1 MDVKSTKAVH
11 TELMMHSVK
20 FAKDEQGRRK
30 QQEVLFKW
38 PEIEKKLGEHKHIYV
53 VDARLGSNNHTHRL
67 WYDVIPPHAE
77 EGQDWRTLGHRHTVE
92 AIIYFLKGH
101 GHSII
106 DGVRY
111 DWGPGDLLSVPMFSW
126 HRHIN
131 DGNEP
136 VLRIASTTGP
146 LSLAL
151 GQAVY
156 EDERF
161 PEFWIYA
168 QEGEDARKTLIP
180 GGGGQSDPS
189 TRAPA
194 QAGGHSLGIPRENR
208 GVVLS
213 EQSESKGDES
223 GAPGLPEGLHNG
235 GAANNRTAELYA
247 EQVAFAMHE
256 EQLRRQSR
264 VLVKQKDLV
273 FEPTPMGNLV
283 YVVDPRIGFQSK
295 ALGVVM
301 AEIPPGK
308 RSGAHRHLYDEIDL
322 IVGGRGKV
330 IVEDKEFEFDT
341 LDVLAIPVFQWH
353 QYFNTGSEPLR
364 ILAINTRIAMDNLGL
379 SLTHQGEKADYV

>member
-1 MDVKSTKAVH
+1 MK
-11 TELMMHSVK
+11 EQSVK
-20 FAKDEQGRRK
+20 ELHSELGMQSVRFAKEEQGRRK

-38 PEIEKKLGEHKHIYV
+38 PDVQKKLGEHKHIYV

-67 WYDVIPPHAE
+67 WFDVIPPHTE
-77 EGQDWRTLGHRHTVE
+77 EGQEWKTLGHRHTVE
-92 AIIYFLKGH
+92 AIIYFLKGR

-111 DWGPGDLLSVPMFSW
+111 DWQAGDLLSVPMFSW

-131 DGNEP
+131 DTDEP

-156 EDERF
+156 EDERY

-180 GGGGQSDPS
+180 GGSS
-189 TRAPA
+189 T
-194 QAGGHSLGIPRENR
+194 
-208 GVVLS
+208 
-213 EQSESKGDES
+213 DS
-223 GAPGLPEGLHNG
+223 GKI
-235 GAANNRTAELYA
+235 ANTRSGELYA
-247 EQVAFAMHE
+247 EEVAFAMKE
-256 EQLRRQSR
+256 EELRRKSR

-273 FEPTPMGNLV
+273 FEPTAMGNV
-283 YVVDPRIGFQSK
+283 AYVVDPRIGFQSK

-308 RSGAHRHLYDEIDL
+308 RSGAHRHFYDEIDL
-322 IVGGRGKV
+322 VIGGRGKI
-330 IVEDKEFEFDT
+330 IVADQEYDFDT
-341 LDVLAIPVFQWH
+341 LDVLSIPVFQWH
-353 QYFNTGSEPLR
+353 QYFNTGNEPLR
-364 ILAINTRIAMDNLGL
+364 ILAINTRLALENLGL
-379 SLTHQGEKADYV
+379 SLTHQGEHADHV

>member
-1 MDVKSTKAVH
+1 MDVKATKEVH
-11 TELMMHSVK
+11 SELAMHSVR

-30 QQEVLFKW
+30 EQQVLFKW
-38 PEIEKKLGEHKHIYV
+38 PEIEKQLGEHKHIYV

-67 WYDVIPPHAE
+67 WYDVIPPHTE

-92 AIIYFLKGH
+92 AIIYFLKGR

-111 DWGPGDLLSVPMFSW
+111 DWGAGDLLSVPMFSW

-131 DGNEP
+131 DSDEP

-156 EDERF
+156 EDERY
-161 PEFWIYA
+161 PEFWVYA
-168 QEGEDARKTLIP
+168 QEGEDMRKTLIP
-180 GGGGQSDPS
+180 GGGQ
-189 TRAPA
+189 T
-194 QAGGHSLGIPRENR
+194 GGT
-208 GVVLS
+208 LS
-213 EQSESKGDES
+213 
-223 GAPGLPEGLHNG
+223 ANG
-235 GAANNRTAELYA
+235 GVAGLYA
-247 EQVAFAMHE
+247 EQVAFAMRE
-256 EQLRRQSR
+256 EQLRRDSK

-273 FEPTPMGNLV
+273 FEPTPMGRMA
-283 YVVDPRIGFQSK
+283 YVVDPRIGFHSK

-322 IVGGRGKV
+322 VVGGKGKV
-330 IVEDKEFEFDT
+330 IVEDGEYEFDT
-341 LDVLAIPVFQWH
+341 LDVLSIPVFQWH
-353 QYFNTGSEPLR
+353 QYFNTGDEPLR
-364 ILAINTRIAMDNLGL
+364 ILGINTRIAMDNLGL
-379 SLTHQGEKADYV
+379 SLTHQGEHADYR

>member
-1 MDVKSTKAVH
+1 MEERSITEVH

-38 PEIEKKLGEHKHIYV
+38 SDIEKKLGEHKHIYV

-67 WYDVIPPHAE
+67 WYDVIPPHTE
-77 EGQDWRTLGHRHTVE
+77 EGQEWRTLGHRHTVE

-106 DGVRY
+106 DGVRH
-111 DWGPGDLLSVPMFSW
+111 DWGPGDLLSVPMFAW

-131 DGNEP
+131 DGDEP

-156 EDERF
+156 EDERY
-161 PEFWIYA
+161 PEYWVYA
-168 QEGEDARKTLIP
+168 QEGEDAKKTLIP
-180 GGGGQSDPS
+180 GGGSDLE
-189 TRAPA
+189 RVKV
-194 QAGGHSLGIPRENR
+194 N
-208 GVVLS
+208 
-213 EQSESKGDES
+213 DS
-223 GAPGLPEGLHNG
+223 GA
-235 GAANNRTAELYA
+235 ARLYA
-247 EQVAFAMHE
+247 EQVAFAMQE
-256 EQLRRQSR
+256 EVKRRQSK
-264 VLVKQKDLV
+264 VLVKQQDLV
-273 FEPTPMGNLV
+273 FEQTAMGKLA
-283 YVVDPRIGFQSK
+283 YVVDPRIGFHSK

-322 IVGGRGKV
+322 VVGGKGKV
-330 IVEDKEFEFDT
+330 IVADEEYDFDT
-341 LDVLAIPVFQWH
+341 LDVLSIPVFQWH
-353 QYFNTGSEPLR
+353 QYFNTGTEPLR
-364 ILAINTRIAMDNLGL
+364 IVAINTRLAMENLGL
-379 SLTHQGEKADYV
+379 SLTHQGELANY

>member
-1 MDVKSTKAVH
+1 MEQRSIK
-11 TELMMHSVK
+11 ELHSELALHSVR

-30 QQEVLFKW
+30 QQQVLFKW
-38 PEIEKKLGEHKHIYV
+38 PDIQKQLGEHKHIYV

-67 WYDVIPPHAE
+67 WYDVIPPHTE

-111 DWGPGDLLSVPMFSW
+111 DWGPGDLLCVPMFAW

-131 DGNEP
+131 DGDEP

-156 EDERF
+156 EDERY
-161 PEFWIYA
+161 PEYWVYA

-180 GGGGQSDPS
+180 GGGQMGNFKVECS
-189 TRAPA
+189 RA
-194 QAGGHSLGIPRENR
+194 
-208 GVVLS
+208 
-213 EQSESKGDES
+213 
-223 GAPGLPEGLHNG
+223 
-235 GAANNRTAELYA
+235 AELYA
-247 EQVAFAMHE
+247 EQVAFAMQE
-256 EQLRRQSR
+256 EVRRRESK
-264 VLVKQKDLV
+264 VLVKGGAPV
-273 FEPTPMGNLV
+273 FEPTAMGHLA
-283 YVVDPRIGFQSK
+283 YLVDPRIGFHSK
-295 ALGVVM
+295 ALAVVM

-322 IVGGRGKV
+322 VVSGRGKL
-330 IVEDKEFEFDT
+330 IVADAEYEFDT
-341 LDVLAIPVFQWH
+341 LDVLSIPVFQWH
-353 QYFNTGSEPLR
+353 QYFNTGTEPLR
-364 ILAINTRIAMDNLGL
+364 IVAINTRLALENLGL
-379 SLTHQGEKADYV
+379 SLTHQGELADY

>member
-1 MDVKSTKAVH
+1 MDLKSTREVH
-11 TELMMHSVK
+11 TELLMHSVK

-53 VDARLGSNNHTHRL
+53 VDGRLGSNNHTHRL
-67 WYDVIPPHAE
+67 WYDVIPPHTE

-180 GGGGQSDPS
+180 GGGGQL
-189 TRAPA
+189 TT
-194 QAGGHSLGIPRENR
+194 QY
-208 GVVLS
+208 S
-213 EQSESKGDES
+213 EQ
-223 GAPGLPEGLHNG
+223 P
-235 GAANNRTAELYA
+235 TAELYA

-256 EQLRRQSR
+256 EHLRRQSK

-273 FEPTPMGNLV
+273 FEPTPMGNLA

-330 IVEDKEFEFDT
+330 IVEDNEFEFDT

-353 QYFNTGSEPLR
+353 QYFNTGNAPLR
-364 ILAINTRIAMDNLGL
+364 VLAINTRIAMDNLGL

>member
-1 MDVKSTKAVH
+1 MEVKSTK
-11 TELMMHSVK
+11 ELHSELTMHSVR

-30 QQEVLFKW
+30 GQEVLFKW

-53 VDARLGSNNHTHRL
+53 VDTRLGSNNHTHRL
-67 WYDVIPPHAE
+67 WYDVIPPHTE
-77 EGQDWRTLGHRHTVE
+77 EGQEWRTLGHRHTVE

-106 DGVRY
+106 DGERY

-131 DGNEP
+131 DGDEP

-168 QEGEDARKTLIP
+168 QEGEEARKTLIP
-180 GGGGQSDPS
+180 GGGGKIENGK
-189 TRAPA
+189 
-194 QAGGHSLGIPRENR
+194 AGG
-208 GVVLS
+208 
-213 EQSESKGDES
+213 
-223 GAPGLPEGLHNG
+223 
-235 GAANNRTAELYA
+235 NRTAEMYA

-256 EQLRRQSR
+256 EQLRRKSK

-273 FEPTPMGNLV
+273 FEPTAMGKLA
-283 YVVDPRIGFQSK
+283 YVVDPRIGCHSK

-301 AEIPPGK
+301 AEIPAGK

-330 IVEDKEFEFDT
+330 IVEDKEYDFDT
-341 LDVLAIPVFQWH
+341 LDVLSIPVFQWH
-353 QYFNTGSEPLR
+353 QYFNTGTESLR
-364 ILAINTRIAMDNLGL
+364 ILGINTRLAMDNLGL
-379 SLTHQGEKADYV
+379 SLTHQGEHADHV

>member
-1 MDVKSTKAVH
+1 MKQEQRSVKEVH
-11 TELMMHSVK
+11 SELGMHSVR

-30 QQEVLFKW
+30 EQQVLFKW
-38 PEIEKKLGEHKHIYV
+38 PEVQKKLGEHKHIYV

-67 WYDVIPPHAE
+67 WYDVIPPHTE

-106 DGVRY
+106 DGARY

-131 DGNEP
+131 DGDEP

-156 EDERF
+156 EDERY
-161 PEFWIYA
+161 PEFWVYA

-180 GGGGQSDPS
+180 GGGGEID
-189 TRAPA
+189 RAKV
-194 QAGGHSLGIPRENR
+194 AGSR
-208 GVVLS
+208 V
-213 EQSESKGDES
+213 
-223 GAPGLPEGLHNG
+223 
-235 GAANNRTAELYA
+235 AELYA
-247 EQVAFAMHE
+247 EEVGFAMHE
-256 EQLRRQSR
+256 EQLRRKGK
-264 VLVKQKDLV
+264 VLVKQKDLL
-273 FEPTPMGNLV
+273 FEPTAMGRV
-283 YVVDPRIGFQSK
+283 AYVVDPRIGFQSK

-301 AEIPPGK
+301 AEIPSGK

-330 IVEDKEFEFDT
+330 IVADKEYEFDT
-341 LDVLAIPVFQWH
+341 LDVLSIPVFQWH
-353 QYFNTGSEPLR
+353 QYFNTGTEPLR
-364 ILAINTRIAMDNLGL
+364 IVAINTRLALENLGL
-379 SLTHQGEKADYV
+379 SLTHQGELADY

>member
-1 MDVKSTKAVH
+1 MKVRLLSWKKPPHRIQSPQFSLDLTKRRHKEKTVKQEQGSTKEVH
-11 TELMMHSVK
+11 TELMLHSVK
-20 FAKDEQGRRK
+20 FAKNEQGRRK
-30 QQEVLFKW
+30 EQQVLFKW
-38 PEIEKKLGEHKHIYV
+38 PDIQKKLGEHKHIYV
-53 VDARLGSNNHTHRL
+53 VDGRLGSNNHTHRL
-67 WYDVIPPHAE
+67 WFDVIPPHTE

-131 DGNEP
+131 DGDDP

-156 EDERF
+156 EDERY

-180 GGGGQSDPS
+180 GGGGQIDRVQVTGS
-189 TRAPA
+189 RAA
-194 QAGGHSLGIPRENR
+194 
-208 GVVLS
+208 
-213 EQSESKGDES
+213 D
-223 GAPGLPEGLHNG
+223 
-235 GAANNRTAELYA
+235 LYA
-247 EQVAFAMHE
+247 QEVAFAMHE
-256 EQLRRQSR
+256 EQLRRKSK
-264 VLVKQKDLV
+264 VLVKQSELV
-273 FEPTPMGNLV
+273 FEPTAMGSV
-283 YVVDPRIGFQSK
+283 AYVVDPRIGFQSK

-308 RSGAHRHLYDEIDL
+308 RSGAHRHFYDEIDL
-322 IVGGRGKV
+322 VVGGRGKI
-330 IVEDKEFEFDT
+330 IVADKEYEFDT
-341 LDVLAIPVFQWH
+341 LDVLSIPVFQWH
-353 QYFNTGSEPLR
+353 QYFNTGAEPLR
-364 ILAINTRIAMDNLGL
+364 IVAINTRLALENLGL
-379 SLTHQGEKADYV
+379 SLTHQGELADY

>member
-1 MDVKSTKAVH
+1 MEVKSVKERH

-30 QQEVLFKW
+30 GQDVLFKW
-38 PEIEKKLGEHKHIYV
+38 PEIEKKLGEHIHIYV

-67 WYDVIPPHAE
+67 WYDVIRPHTE

-126 HRHIN
+126 HRHVN
-131 DGNEP
+131 DGDEP

-156 EDERF
+156 EDERY

-180 GGGGQSDPS
+180 GGGGQVKNGNI
-189 TRAPA
+189 
-194 QAGGHSLGIPRENR
+194 GG
-208 GVVLS
+208 
-213 EQSESKGDES
+213 
-223 GAPGLPEGLHNG
+223 
-235 GAANNRTAELYA
+235 NRTAEHYA

-256 EQLRRQSR
+256 EQLRRASK

-273 FEPTPMGNLV
+273 FEPTAMGNLA
-283 YVVDPRIGFQSK
+283 YVVDPRIGFHAK

-301 AEIPPGK
+301 AEIPQGK

-322 IVGGRGKV
+322 IVGGKGKV
-330 IVEDKEFEFDT
+330 IVEDTEYDFDT
-341 LDVLAIPVFQWH
+341 LDVLSIPVFQWH
-353 QYFNTGSEPLR
+353 QYFNTGTEPLR
-364 ILAINTRIAMDNLGL
+364 ILGINTRLAMDNLGL
-379 SLTHQGEKADYV
+379 SLTHQGEHADYV